1 MASLLSPRRSDR
13 AIALEARVAPS
24 AKRRPTRHEAASP
37 QLGWL
42 PVAVAAGLLSS
53 LAGWALIAGTVVL
66 GWLSAEPGTFSQS
79 LETGTRLWLLSNGVG
94 ARLGA
99 TTLTLIPWGATA
111 VSAFLVFRS
120 AAFAARRAGR
130 GTHIRR
136 AAIATITASA
146 FLAPVVVGAVVM
158 GNSSSSL
165 SRLPVVGMVIWLA
178 AVWGAGR
185 AGDAASAGWL
195 AWTAA
200 IAGAVIG
207 AQLTMAVAGAA
218 LLATGLFTHFD
229 RVVALTAGLDAGIA
243 GGIALLILQL
253 AFGPNA
259 VIWAG
264 SYALGA
270 GFSVG
275 TGSVV
280 APAGTELGMLPSL
293 PFLGALPAGG
303 AADVAELWWLVSGVT
318 AGAVAA
324 WIVVRQRPIARLDQT
339 SLVGGLSGLLAGLIF
354 VCVAWASGGDLGT
367 LRLTDLGPRL
377 EPLLVMAPTTM
388 GLAGMVVGF
397 ALGLLRIRWR

>member
-13 AIALEARVAPS
+13 AIALEARVARS
-24 AKRRPTRHEAASP
+24 AIRQPTRHEAASP

-53 LAGWALIAGTVVL
+53 MAGCALIAGTVVL
-66 GWLSAEPGTFSQS
+66 GWLSAEPGTFHQS

-94 ARLGA
+94 ARVGA
-99 TTLTLIPWGATA
+99 ATLTLIPWGATA

-120 AAFAARRAGR
+120 AALAAGRAGR
-130 GTHIRR
+130 RTHIRR
-136 AAIATITASA
+136 VAIATVTASA
-146 FLAPVVVGAVVM
+146 YLAPVVVGAVVM

-165 SRLPVVGMVIWLA
+165 SRLPVVALVIWLS

-185 AGDAASAGWL
+185 VGTAASAGWS
-195 AWTAA
+195 AWPAA
-200 IAGAVIG
+200 IAAAVIG

-218 LLATGLFTHFD
+218 LLATGLINHFD
-229 RVVALTAGLDAGIA
+229 RVVALTTGLDAGIA

-275 TGSVV
+275 TSSVV
-280 APAGTELGMLPSL
+280 APAGTELGLMPSL
-293 PFLGALPAGG
+293 PILGALPAGG
-303 AADVAELWWLVSGVT
+303 AADVAQLWWLLSGVT
-318 AGAVAA
+318 AGAVAT
-324 WIVVRQRPIARLDQT
+324 WIAVRHRRIAGVGQT
-339 SLVGGLSGLLAGLIF
+339 SLVGGLSGILAGLIF
-354 VCVAWASGGDLGT
+354 VCVAWASGGDLGA

-388 GLAGMVVGF
+388 GLAGMMVGF
-397 ALGLLRIRWR
+397 ALGLLHIRRR